1 MNRVILEGRIATD
14 LKPEQVGKHTKLTVL
29 MACDRPR
36 GKDNSGKFV
45 DRGADFIRVVMWGST
60 AVNVAKYLAKGSRI
74 ALEGRVRG
82 EFYEGK
88 DGRKNL
94 SIEVVADRVTFLES
108 RSRAGKAA

>member
-14 LKPEQVGKHTKLTVL
+14 LKPEEVGKHTKLTVL

-36 GKDNSGKFV
+36 GRDKGGNSV
-45 DRGADFIRVVMWGST
+45 DRGADFIRVVMWGQT
-60 AVNVAKYLAKGSRI
+60 ALNVAKYLDKGSRI

-82 EFYEGK
+82 EFWEK
-88 DGRKNL
+88 DGRKSL